1 MVTVHEI
8 TARHLRRLRD
18 SASDYLGK
26 SVTAAVITVPTDFT
40 DAQKNALTEAAKA
53 ANVEVLQYI
62 AEPVAALVANDVR
75 NFDKPTDKTVVVA
88 DLGGIRSDVA
98 VVSIRG
104 GMYSILATVHD
115 YSLGGAQLD
124 EILMEHFAKEFIK
137 KHKVDPRQDQ
147 RGLAKL
153 RLESEAAKK
162 ALSLGASASFNV
174 ESLADGI
181 DFTSS
186 INRSRYDILAG
197 KVFASFTRLVESAVQ
212 KAGLDLLDIDEILL
226 SGGTAHTPR
235 IASSLQ
241 SHFPES
247 TNIISPSTTSTAINP
262 SELAARG
269 AAIQAS
275 LIQDFETEDIE
286 QSTHPAVTVTP
297 HLTNAIGIAV
307 GDQFKPMIQAESP
320 LPLRR
325 TITFKNTAAAEAVLL
340 KICEG
345 IREIKVTKPEPKAKT
360 NGHKADDDSD
370 AGSEDESED
379 EDEEIREKVWKVG
392 TPLAELALKDVKKGT
407 NITVQITIGAD
418 SDMTVS
424 AMQAGGKGGARGT
437 VGGAA
442 TNGSA

>member
-1 MVTVHEI
+1 M
-8 TARHLRRLRD
+8 RD

-26 SVTAAVITVPTDFT
+26 KVTAAVITVPTDFT
-40 DAQKNALTEAAKA
+40 DAQKAALTEAAKA
-53 ANVEVLQYI
+53 ADIEVLQYI
-62 AEPVAALVANDVR
+62 SEPVAALVANDAR
-75 NFDKPTDKTVVVA
+75 SFDKPTDKTVIVA
-88 DLGGIRSDVA
+88 DLGGTRSDVA

-115 YSLGGAQLD
+115 YALGGAQLD
-124 EILMEHFAKEFIK
+124 ELLMEHFAKEFMK
-137 KHKVDPRQDQ
+137 KHKVDPRKDE

-181 DFTSS
+181 DFTAT

-197 KVFASFTRLVESAVQ
+197 KIFASFTRLIDSAVQ

-241 SHFPES
+241 SHFPSS
-247 TNIISPSTTSTAINP
+247 TNVIAPSTSTTAINP
-262 SELAARG
+262 SELTVRG
-269 AAIQAS
+269 AALQAF
-275 LIQDFETEDIE
+275 LIEGFEHEDIE

-297 HLTNAIGIAV
+297 HLTKAIGLAV
-307 GDQFKPMIQAESP
+307 GDEFKPIIQAESP

-325 TITFKNTAAAEAVLL
+325 TITFKNTAEGDALLL
-340 KICEG
+340 KFCEG
-345 IREIKVTKPEPKAKT
+345 IREIKVTKPESKAKT
-360 NGHKADDDSD
+360 KVEDDSD
-370 AGSEDESED
+370 ADSDED
-379 EDEEIREKVWKVG
+379 EDEDDEIRETVWKVD
-392 TPLAELALKDVKKGT
+392 TLLAELALKDVKKGAK
-407 NITVQITIGAD
+407 ITVQITIGAD
-418 SDMTVS
+418 SDITVS
-424 AMQAGGKGGARGT
+424 AMQVGAKAGVRGT

-442 TNGSA
+442 TNGST